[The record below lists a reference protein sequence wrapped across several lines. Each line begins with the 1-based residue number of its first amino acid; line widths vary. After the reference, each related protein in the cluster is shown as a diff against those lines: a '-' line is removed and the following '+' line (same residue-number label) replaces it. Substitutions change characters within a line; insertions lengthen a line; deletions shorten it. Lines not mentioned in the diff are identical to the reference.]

1 VVSCYTTGAHFQKQ
15 AKKKVIQIWN
25 TFTIN
30 KMEEKSDFHKPSQ
43 NLRRA
48 VANSIKNQENKGCCH
63 PAHDVNCSCFG
74 VLMPV
79 VTIELSNK
87 RCRFAAMA
95 PGAIGKV
102 VATANRRDTLLIKAK
117 KAGVENP
124 VIMPV
129 LRPDTRYIF

>member
-1 VVSCYTTGAHFQKQ
+1 
-15 AKKKVIQIWN
+15 
-25 TFTIN
+25 
-30 KMEEKSDFHKPSQ
+30 
-43 NLRRA
+43 
-48 VANSIKNQENKGCCH
+48 
-63 PAHDVNCSCFG
+63 
-74 VLMPV
+74 MPV